1 MTDPRTKEYMVPGDL
16 PLKEGIGRMNA
27 SGLQVLLV
35 VDEEGRLLGTVTDG
49 DIRRTLASGLDLG
62 VALSTVM
69 NASPT
74 FVHHENMAQVHAL
87 MMSRGIRHVPVLDED
102 HRVIDLVDW
111 SQLLGAD
118 SAKPHSQNVPVIVM
132 AGGKGTRLQPITRV
146 LPKPLVPIGSK
157 TLIERVMDGFHGH
170 GFDEFVLTLNYKR
183 EVIRQYFDGLPIP
196 YSLDMI
202 DEGETFLG
210 TAGSVS
216 LAREFIKDRTFF
228 VSNCDIVVDADFA
241 AMLAFHRRHGAA
253 ATVLSVLKT
262 FKIPYGVLEVNQHTL
277 QKIEEKPE
285 YHFLVNSGIYIL
297 DPVML
302 DHMEPGQRVDMPDLL
317 LRAKD
322 AGLPVL
328 AFPYS
333 GQWFDVGQWD
343 QYRQAVD
350 HLERQ

>member
-1 MTDPRTKEYMVPGDL
+1 MDPRTKGAMVAGEL
-16 PLKEGIGRMNA
+16 PLREGIARMNA
-27 SGLQVLLV
+27 SGLQILLV
-35 VDEEGRLLGTVTDG
+35 VDDEGRLLGTVTDG
-49 DIRRTLASGLDLG
+49 DIRRTLASGLDLA
-62 VALSTVM
+62 VALRAVM
-69 NASPT
+69 NPNPT
-74 FVHHENMAQVHAL
+74 VVNDGNMAQVHAL
-87 MMSRGIRHVPVLDED
+87 MMSRGIRHVPVLDEER
-102 HRVIDLVDW
+102 RVIDLVDW

-118 SAKPHSQNVPVIVM
+118 KAAPRSQNVPVIVM

-216 LAREFIKDRTFF
+216 LAREHIKNRTFF

-262 FKIPYGVLEVNQHTL
+262 FKIPYGVLEV
-277 QKIEEKPE
+277 EEKPE

-297 DPVML
+297 EPVML
-302 DHMEPGQRVDMPDLL
+302 DHMDPGQRVDMPDLL

-322 AGLPVL
+322 AGLPVV

>member
-1 MTDPRTKEYMVPGDL
+1 MDPRTKGAMVAGEL
-16 PLKEGIGRMNA
+16 PLREGIARMNA
-27 SGLQVLLV
+27 SGLQILLV
-35 VDEEGRLLGTVTDG
+35 VDDEGRLLGTVTDG
-49 DIRRTLASGLDLG
+49 DIRRTLASGLDLA
-62 VALSTVM
+62 VALRAVM
-69 NASPT
+69 NPNPT
-74 FVHHENMAQVHAL
+74 VVNDGNMAQVHAL
-87 MMSRGIRHVPVLDED
+87 MMSRGIRHVPVFEER
-102 HRVIDLVDW
+102 RVIDLVDW
-111 SQLLGAD
+111 SQLRGAD
-118 SAKPHSQNVPVIVM
+118 KAAPRSQNVPVIVM

-216 LAREFIKDRTFF
+216 LAREHIKNRTFF

-262 FKIPYGVLEVNQHTL
+262 FKIPYGVLEVSEHTL
-277 QKIEEKPE
+277 LKIEEKPE

-297 DPVML
+297 EPVML
-302 DHMEPGQRVDMPDLL
+302 DHMDPGQRVDMPDLL

-322 AGLPVL
+322 AGLPVV